1 MQKLRREIV
10 FYVKQ
15 WLDEDEFRELL
26 RFANYLGRDG
36 RGSKFII
43 DPNKIVKNNVSL
55 DDILDILTSLDVE
68 FENGDLEDVEKL
80 YEETRPKVTVQRIG
94 EEYVLIP
101 NGVIGRYIEDWWK
114 EKRVLRYDKDR
125 KLFVVEKPMYL
136 LDIIE
141 SLEKRGVKV
150 ENLAGIKD
158 RIELPIKLTFRGELR
173 PYQQEALDAWRNNG
187 YRGVISLPTGAGK
200 TVIAIAAL
208 CELNVRTLIVVYTKE
223 QMFQWREKILSFT
236 DAPSTM
242 IGLFYGE
249 EKRIAP
255 ITITTY
261 QSAYR
266 YISMLSPYF
275 SFLVVDEVHHLPADK
290 FRYIAEN
297 AIARARMGLSATVV
311 REDGRHIDLFPLMG
325 GLVYHKSAAELADEG
340 YLAPFR
346 IIPIKVSL
354 TPEEREKYRRLLE
367 EFKAKSRGLT
377 FEQLL
382 ALAKQG
388 DRNAMEALAIRAKIR
403 QLVHNSAAKIDA
415 VRRIVQM
422 ELERGGK
429 ILVFTQYVEQ
439 AKKLAEVLGGYYVTG
454 DLDET
459 TRRRRLEAF
468 KNGFVRVLV
477 LTTVGDEGIDIPDAN
492 VGIIVAG
499 TSSRRQFL
507 QRLGRLLRP
516 APGKEARLYEI
527 IVKDTFEEYEARKR
541 RQALSLL
548 LGGGIEVVST

>member
-150 ENLAGIKD
+150 ENLAGVKD